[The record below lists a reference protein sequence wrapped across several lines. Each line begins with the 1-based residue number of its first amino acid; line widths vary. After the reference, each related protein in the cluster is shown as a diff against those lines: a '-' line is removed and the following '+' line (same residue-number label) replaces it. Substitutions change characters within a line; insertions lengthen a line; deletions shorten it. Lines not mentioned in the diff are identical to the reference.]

1 MCHGSSY
8 VPLLAT
14 PFRSKLLLFPP
25 FFFKDKSHL
34 TDFKFLVISGQKKK
48 RTCQHLSFFPPIK
61 HTVKINPFVT
71 SLCSRECLMDVKGA
85 NDRW

>member
-1 MCHGSSY
+1 MSRAMCHGSSY

-14 PFRSKLLLFPP
+14 PFKPKLLLFPP

-48 RTCQHLSFFPPIK
+48 KDLSTPFFLSPY
-61 HTVKINPFVT
+61 
-71 SLCSRECLMDVKGA
+71 
-85 NDRW
+85 